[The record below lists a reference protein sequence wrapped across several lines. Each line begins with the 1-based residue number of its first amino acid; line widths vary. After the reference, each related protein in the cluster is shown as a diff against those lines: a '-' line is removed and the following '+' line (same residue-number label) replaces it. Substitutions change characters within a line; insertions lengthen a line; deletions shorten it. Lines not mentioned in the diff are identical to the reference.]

1 MEGLIVMGIGILF
14 ESKEWSSYALE
25 KNVNDLGVTAR
36 LVDMQDDVAR
46 EELLSYDL
54 IVNRVPASAV
64 FRGHQKALDRMPGVI
79 DLLKGSGIPMINTYE
94 AHYYETSKA
103 RSTLTL
109 GAHGFPVP
117 KVFGVFRPYEITEN
131 VELEY
136 PCIIKPDCGGRTNCT
151 FIFKNYQE
159 LAGSMKDAPDIEYIA
174 EEYLYPEFGYLTRVE
189 VIDGE
194 CRLIHKKSVT
204 ECGLA
209 AYWLGSTF
217 TPYHDIS
224 NKIKKSAV
232 QAMELLQIGSGS
244 MDIIENKNG
253 FFFIDI
259 NSISNA
265 SEDGTEIF
273 QFDLMKETAAY
284 IVKKYRKM
292 NA

>member
-1 MEGLIVMGIGILF
+1 MGIGILY

-25 KNVNDLGVTAR
+25 KNVNDLGVAAK
-36 LVDMQDDVAR
+36 LIDMQGDSYE

-79 DLLKGSGIPMINTYE
+79 DLLKEKDIPMINTYE
-94 AHYYETSKA
+94 AHYYETSKS

-117 KVFGVFRPYEITEN
+117 KVFGVFSPSEITEK

-151 FIFKNYQE
+151 FIFRSWQE
-159 LAGSMKDAPDIEYIA
+159 LAEGMKNAPDIKYIA
-174 EEYLYPEFGYLTRVE
+174 EEYLTPEFGFLTRVE
-189 VIDGE
+189 VIDGV

-204 ECGLA
+204 DCGLA

-217 TPYHDIS
+217 TAYHDIS
-224 NKIKKSAV
+224 SKIKDTAIR
-232 QAMELLQIGSGS
+232 AMDLLQIGSGS
-244 MDIIENKNG
+244 MDIIENRRG
-253 FFFIDI
+253 FFIIDI

-265 SEDGTEIF
+265 SEDGIEIF

-284 IVKKYRKM
+284 IVEKYMKM
-292 NA
+292 SA